1 MRAKSGPGTR
11 DRFNKRSTIGLPDG
25 AGGTIAGCAL
35 QPLDLMAVFARAGQ
49 GAPMG
54 GPTGDA
60 MPGAA
65 REAPA
70 VYRAPMS
77 REDGVRL
84 SDGSRIVFA
93 SLRTEDMFADA

>member
-49 GAPMG
+49 GG
-54 GPTGDA
+54 GQGGG